1 MSLEIETKF
10 TSKQS
15 KDQMSAELELSYQDF
30 TQEAKGGASFNK
42 SSSKSRT
49 NESTMIKARYSGTD
63 KSGKQDCITLQD
75 RKQAMR
81 QI

>member
-30 TQEAKGGASFNK
+30 TQEAKGAASFNK
-42 SSSKSRT
+42 SSSKST
-49 NESTMIKARYSGTD
+49 TDESTIIKARYSGTD
-63 KSGKQDCITLQD
+63 KSS
-75 RKQAMR
+75 KQA
-81 QI
+81 